1 MTEQRSLSRYER
13 ELLAADFCFAIS
25 DDQAAST
32 IFRTIYN
39 NLKQQNTPPALAVQL
54 AINSARC
61 VHTDEQADRSRQQL
75 NENLKYMSDSNN
87 PVDHFL
93 FYTLYARSFDSV
105 AGKSRDN
112 TSVSLVNGIA
122 KDIVDRGRLERLPQ
136 RGLALDL
143 VTYQC
148 LHYVLVRYN
157 EIVKG
162 CVDVNGLL
170 RQFLRQRDKREIT
183 CIRSCLQ
190 WCQDRLSRSPL
201 RLGDAIFH
209 NIPQNKDPA
218 IKVYRADLEVFAN
231 LWHTWYTS
239 PSSPPS
245 TWDKTVQVELGI
257 SPTELL
263 VTVVWMLSATSQ
275 GPVSAEGVSHLLTL
289 DDDGLRAE
297 FLKRFLATNTLVRTT
312 PAEGTFRTVGLGCM
326 RAFAERT
333 LGVRIPSSRA
343 PQVSEDLADAYG
355 SPDRARQAWVQEMLG
370 TPSSSEGSS
379 ESGTLSDDE
388 ETMVSGEW

>member
-1 MTEQRSLSRYER
+1 VNEQRSLSRHEQ
-13 ELLAADFCFAIS
+13 ELLAADFCFAVS

-32 IFRTIYN
+32 IFRTLYN
-39 NLKQQNTPPALAVQL
+39 NLKQQNTLPPPLAVKL

-61 VHTDEQADRSRQQL
+61 IHTDEQADCSRQQL
-75 NENLKYMSDSNN
+75 NENLKHMSDSNN
-87 PVDHFL
+87 AVDHFL
-93 FYTLYARSFDSV
+93 FSTLYARSFDSV

-122 KDIVDRGRLERLPQ
+122 KDIVHQGRLERLPQ

-143 VTYQC
+143 LTYQC

-162 CVDVNGLL
+162 CVDINGLL
-170 RQFLRQRDKREIT
+170 RQFLGQRDKREIT

-190 WCQDRLSRSPL
+190 WCHDRLSRLSL
-201 RLGDAIFH
+201 RLGEAIFH
-209 NIPQNKDPA
+209 NIPQNKDPV
-218 IKVYRADLEVFAN
+218 IETYKADLEVFAY

-239 PSSPPS
+239 PPPSSS
-245 TWDKTVQVELGI
+245 TWDKTVEVELGI

-263 VTVVWMLSATSQ
+263 VTVVWMLAATSQ
-275 GPVSAEGVSHLLTL
+275 GPVSAEGASHLLTL
-289 DDDGLRAE
+289 DDDGLLAG
-297 FLKRFLATNTLVRTT
+297 FLMRFLATNTLVRTT

-326 RAFAERT
+326 RVFAERT
-333 LGVRIPSSRA
+333 LGVRIPSSQA
-343 PQVSEDLADAYG
+343 PLVSEDLEDVYG
-355 SPDRARQAWVQEMLG
+355 SPDRARQIWVQEMLR

-388 ETMVSGEW
+388 ETMVSEW